1 MTLSAGGRVG
11 LAGASVVGVAFGM
24 ARYGYGLTLP
34 GIRRELGLS
43 ELVLGLIASATF
55 AGYLAGL
62 LLAGPLAARRGSR
75 APTTVGGA
83 CGVLGAV
90 IVTVA
95 QPPWVLA
102 VGAVLAGSAGGWVW
116 APYSDIVT
124 RSVPVRQ
131 QPRALAIITTGTSAG
146 LVALGGLAVL
156 GALGSWRWVWAGI
169 ALAAVA
175 AAVVNL
181 RLVPRTEPVTSPDDA
196 RRSASA
202 LARALRVPAAYSV
215 VYFAVV
221 VIYFTYAADVLDRG
235 SLPAAAVPALYAAI
249 GVTGV
254 TGVATGTLAQRLG
267 SLRVAA
273 LCLVTLAAALTLLG
287 SAGVSLSAT
296 AASAC
301 IFGVGYM
308 TGSAVLAVWTAELV
322 PERAGAAFTAC
333 LVVGALSSVAA
344 PALAGAVIPVLGVEA
359 LLVLTAAVSLLSG
372 GALMLPQ
379 SSGDGQSPGCHRGDE
394 RPARRRGA
402 HPGSWGARIT
412 RRARGRRP

>member
-1 MTLSAGGRVG
+1 MTLSPGSRVG
-11 LAGASVVGVAFGM
+11 LAGAAVVGVAFGM
-24 ARYGYGLTLP
+24 ARYAYGLTLP
-34 GIRRELGLS
+34 GIRQDLELS
-43 ELVLGLIASATF
+43 ELVLGLVAGATF

-62 LLAGPLAARRGSR
+62 LFAGPLAARRGSR

-83 CGVLGAV
+83 CGAVGAV

-95 QPPWVLA
+95 QSPGLLA

-124 RSVPVRQ
+124 RTVSLPQ
-131 QPRALAIITTGTSAG
+131 QPRALAVITTGTSGG

-156 GALGSWRWVWAGI
+156 AALGSWRLVWGGI

-181 RLVPRTEPVTSPDDA
+181 RLVPRTRLAPRPDG
-196 RRSASA
+196 RRGASA
-202 LARALRVPAAYSV
+202 RARVLGVPAAYSV

-221 VIYFTYAADVLDRG
+221 VIYFTYAADVLARG
-235 SLPAAAVPALYAAI
+235 LPAAAVPALYAAI
-249 GVTGV
+249 GVTGGV
-254 TGVATGTLAQRLG
+254 GVATGTVARRLG

-273 LCLVTLAAALTLLG
+273 LCLVAVALALALLG
-287 SAGVSLSAT
+287 LAGDSPAAT

-301 IFGVGYM
+301 VFGAGYM

-322 PERAGAAFTAC
+322 PDRAGTAFTGC
-333 LVVGALSSVAA
+333 LVVGAVSSVAA
-344 PALAGAVIPVLGVEA
+344 PALAGAVIPGLGLGT

-372 GALMLPQ
+372 VALMLY
-379 SSGDGQSPGCHRGDE
+379 GAPGGGT
-394 RPARRRGA
+394 AAGA
-402 HPGSWGARIT
+402 GP
-412 RRARGRRP
+412 